1 MRRSAETL
9 AALRK
14 AIASHELHD
23 TTGTTALGHACADE
37 LLKGGL
43 RHGALH
49 EVYAGDVSQ
58 GAAATGFAGG
68 FASRLGAGK
77 TLFWVT
83 TDYAILEYGAL
94 SARGLN
100 ELGIDPNRFVIL
112 RLARGEDSLKAASDI
127 LSTDAVGALVLEFPR
142 AFKALDFTAS
152 RRLSLASAQRNIPT
166 VVLRLGIKPQASA
179 AETRW
184 SVFGESSDPPD
195 PESDWG
201 APHFRVQLLRNRRG
215 ELRDWKMGWDINNA
229 LFGDT
234 SDRRTTA
241 NTGRLVSAPADRSA
255 DAESKI
261 RRAL

>member
-1 MRRSAETL
+1 MQRSAETL

-49 EVYAGDVSQ
+49 EVYAGDASQ
-58 GAAATGFAGG
+58 GAAATGFASG
-68 FASRLGAGK
+68 FAARLGGAK
-77 TLFWVT
+77 KLFWVT
-83 TDYAILEYGAL
+83 TDYSNLEYGGL

-112 RLARGEDSLKAASDI
+112 RLARGEDALKAASDI
-127 LSTDAVGALVLEFPR
+127 LSTDAVGALVLEFPKTFR
-142 AFKALDFTAS
+142 ALDFTAS
-152 RRLSLASAQRNIPT
+152 RRLSLASAQRDIPT
-166 VVLRLGIKPQASA
+166 IVLRLGIKPQPSA

-195 PESDWG
+195 VEADWG
-201 APHFRVQLLRNRRG
+201 APHFKVQLLRNRRG
-215 ELRDWKMGWDINNA
+215 EPGEWQMGWDCNNG
-229 LFGDT
+229 LFGVT
-234 SDRRTTA
+234 SDRRTKTD
-241 NTGRLVSAPADRSA
+241 TVRLVSAPADRPA
-255 DAESKI
+255 DAEVEV